1 MRELDRGHRAV
12 VLQEGGDAFER
23 RDLLVVP
30 DADIAVG
37 DASFGGDRR
46 GLDHHEPGAALGEL
60 AEMHEVPVIGEAVG
74 CRVLAH
80 R

>member
-1 MRELDRGHRAV
+1 MRSSGAICSSFQMPTSPWVMRPSAV
-12 VLQEGGDAFER
+12 TA
-23 RDLLVVP
+23 
-30 DADIAVG
+30 A
-37 DASFGGDRR
+37 